1 MKEKVDPKLIENYTR
16 GQYSFRDLM
25 KIAYW
30 FEHLRYHAEIKS
42 AIESHWYE
50 FEAGQTENQKDLS
63 TVFNVLKEKILAE
76 KNQLSAAE
84 KIYKLY
90 ARVAAILLLPLL
102 VYSVY
107 SIGGR
112 FFTHSELS
120 WIEVVSPEGT
130 RTHFELPD
138 GSKVSLNGGA
148 SLQYVAGFNKNRQV
162 KLDGEAYFD
171 VAHQASSPFVVQTDV
186 LDVKVLGTK
195 FSVASLKNENSVEV
209 ILEEGK
215 VRLEGK
221 ERSFSEVLKPNEG
234 FFYDRE
240 ARSGKIAPVDAPSL
254 TAWKDGLLIFRSEPL
269 GEVLKRIGRWYN
281 VQFDIQDKQIEG
293 FSYRATFQNEPL
305 EEVLRLIALTA
316 PIEYEI
322 KDRRLNADGIYEKKV
337 IVVNL
342 RK

>member
-1 MKEKVDPKLIENYTR
+1 MKEKVDPKLIENYTK

-30 FEHLRYHAEIKS
+30 FEHLKYHAEIKS
-42 AIESHWYE
+42 AIESHWSE
-50 FEAGQTENQKDLS
+50 FEVGHTESPKDLS

-76 KNQLSAAE
+76 KNQLSTTE

-102 VYSVY
+102 VYSAY
-107 SIGGR
+107 SIADR
-112 FFTHSELS
+112 FFIHSELS

-138 GSKVSLNGGA
+138 GSKVSLNGGS
-148 SLQYVAGFNKNRQV
+148 SLQYGVVFNKNRKV

-171 VAHQASSPFVVQTDV
+171 IIHQASSPFVVQTDV

-195 FSVASLKNENSVEV
+195 FSVASLRNENSVEV
-209 ILEEGK
+209 VLEEGK

-234 FFYDRE
+234 FFYEKE
-240 ARSGKIAPVDAPSL
+240 ARSGKIVPVDAPSL
-254 TAWKDGLLIFRSEPL
+254 TAWKDGFLIFRSEPL

-281 VQFDIQDKQIEG
+281 VQFDIQDKRIEE
-293 FSYRATFQNEPL
+293 FSYRATFHNEPL

-316 PIEYEI
+316 PVEYEI
-322 KDRRLNADGIYEKKV
+322 KDRNMNTDGIYKKKV
-337 IVVNL
+337 IVISL
-342 RK
+342 KK